1 MKRLLAVLLVLL
13 GLIGLALGRLGETT
27 WAPAT
32 ETTASVEL
40 SDPGPAV
47 VIDPGVLYVGGMEGE
62 VTIEGESDVSVI
74 TADNSDIEAYLE
86 DTAYTR
92 ITGASDWSTLS
103 TEAVHPDGETEISSP
118 TDSDLWRTVDT
129 SASPYTLE
137 VADFAAQEHGEN
149 KQAYRSILV
158 VTDGSA
164 PGADSISITWPVE
177 AENEWVPFAYAGGAA
192 IAVIGLVLLV
202 VSIGGRRRDEEELD
216 EIGGEDVAT
225 DGVDE
230 TDAPFAGG
238 ATAPAAAGA
247 GAMAAPEADDDVSAD
262 EASVTS
268 AETTDVLPPVD
279 ESRTHAPTDDT
290 EVLSAVGRAEE
301 RPTDHAGDRSTDHA
315 EDRPTDRTETL
326 APVDDTEILAPVD
339 GDTDAWGFGR
349 ADDAPAHTLGGDNGT
364 AESSDASDGP
374 DGSDGSDA
382 SDGFGA
388 SDASEELPGSEDPR

>member
-326 APVDDTEILAPVD
+326 APVDDTEVLAPVD